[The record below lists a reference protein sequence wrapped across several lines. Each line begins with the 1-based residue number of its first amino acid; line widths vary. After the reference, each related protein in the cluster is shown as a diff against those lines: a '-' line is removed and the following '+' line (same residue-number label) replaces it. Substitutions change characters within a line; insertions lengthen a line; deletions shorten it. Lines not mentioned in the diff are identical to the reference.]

1 MGEPMRAPDRASN
14 WRGRSGL
21 PRSPRINGAR
31 PAGLLKPTVLLVHL
45 MTSSRSSLLE
55 LCRAK
60 QLKSHYL
67 LCHWRGWRCKWRPP
81 DVWGSASTFGLFN
94 CRIDSRDNESML
106 LAEVS
111 MKSKAVRSLATT
123 IALLVVVLSSSPVQ
137 SIQSGSQT
145 SAKPL
150 LLGRNEGE
158 LRTRRIHADAS
169 VPASSQFML
178 KVSPK
183 NNGSQH
189 LVAGTEELAPGAAI
203 PKHRHLAQDEIVLIH
218 SGKARVWLGDQE
230 RDLHAGGLVFIPE
243 NTWVSLKNVGTD
255 PISLTFIFSA
265 PGFEDTMRCN
275 SVPAGEKPTQIT
287 PEQQK
292 ECAHLGHAESAGRAE
307 QPGK

>member
-1 MGEPMRAPDRASN
+1 
-14 WRGRSGL
+14 
-21 PRSPRINGAR
+21 
-31 PAGLLKPTVLLVHL
+31 
-45 MTSSRSSLLE
+45 
-55 LCRAK
+55 
-60 QLKSHYL
+60 
-67 LCHWRGWRCKWRPP
+67 
-81 DVWGSASTFGLFN
+81 
-94 CRIDSRDNESML
+94 
-106 LAEVS
+106 

-123 IALLVVVLSSSPVQ
+123 IALLVLVLSSSPVQ

-230 RDLHAGGLVFIPE
+230 RDLDAGGLVFIPE